1 MKNTENHSASTKD
14 RTMPKSKSKQHDLC
28 LCPKALINIYANGDN
43 EIIIIEMKALLPL
56 SCFFKIVSICEI

>member
-43 EIIIIEMKALLPL
+43 EIIIIEIRAFLK
-56 SCFFKIVSICEI
+56 